1 MTNNYAILV
10 SLGFSKEDYKF
21 ENFKSNFGYD
31 QTKED
36 LEEALECAALNSHNV
51 RNCLME
57 ILWLK
62 VVYEYVDSKGCDRE
76 QLIAIL
82 TAHLIHTFISTEQRL
97 TLKKIL
103 KNLLIMS
110 NQL

>member
-1 MTNNYAILV
+1 MLQKQLNEREMYHLRTIEYDKQLCDLV

-31 QTKED
+31 WTKED

-57 ILWLK
+57 IL
-62 VVYEYVDSKGCDRE
+62 G
-76 QLIAIL
+76 
-82 TAHLIHTFISTEQRL
+82 
-97 TLKKIL
+97 
-103 KNLLIMS
+103 
-110 NQL
+110 

>member
-31 QTKED
+31 WTKED

-51 RNCLME
+51 RN
-57 ILWLK
+57 
-62 VVYEYVDSKGCDRE
+62 Y
-76 QLIAIL
+76 L
-82 TAHLIHTFISTEQRL
+82 TQV
-97 TLKKIL
+97 
-103 KNLLIMS
+103 
-110 NQL
+110 

>member
-1 MTNNYAILV
+1 MTNNYAVLV
-10 SLGFSKEDYKF
+10 SLGFSMEDYKF

-31 QTKED
+31 WTKED

-76 QLIAIL
+76 QFDSYINGSLDTHFYFNGTEVNSEEDIKELIDN
-82 TAHLIHTFISTEQRL
+82 E
-97 TLKKIL
+97 
-103 KNLLIMS
+103 
-110 NQL
+110 